1 MKNNFMIFQFRYRV
15 GALNSVLF
23 KMDDMKDSNVAAIS
37 GSTENKRD
45 SKLYANRKPKN
56 ENNSTNELKINGEI
70 NDLQTFSNSS
80 SQESNDSTDNSQPS
94 QTR

>member
-1 MKNNFMIFQFRYRV
+1 MFQFSYRV

-70 NDLQTFSNSS
+70 NDLQTISS

-94 QTR
+94 QTRWQIVML

>member
-1 MKNNFMIFQFRYRV
+1 MFQFSYRV

-70 NDLQTFSNSS
+70 NDLQTISS

>member
-1 MKNNFMIFQFRYRV
+1 MFQFSYRV

-23 KMDDMKDSNVAAIS
+23 KMDDLKDSNVAAIS

-70 NDLQTFSNSS
+70 NDLQTISS

-94 QTR
+94 QTRWQIVML

>member
-1 MKNNFMIFQFRYRV
+1 
-15 GALNSVLF
+15 
-23 KMDDMKDSNVAAIS
+23 MDDMKDSNVAAIS

-70 NDLQTFSNSS
+70 NDLQTISS

>member
-1 MKNNFMIFQFRYRV
+1 MFQFSYRV

-23 KMDDMKDSNVAAIS
+23 KMDDIKDSNVAAIS

-70 NDLQTFSNSS
+70 NDLQTISS

-94 QTR
+94 QTRWQIVML

>member
-1 MKNNFMIFQFRYRV
+1 
-15 GALNSVLF
+15 
-23 KMDDMKDSNVAAIS
+23 MDDMKDSNVAAIS

-70 NDLQTFSNSS
+70 NDLQTISS

-94 QTR
+94 QTRWQIVML

>member
-1 MKNNFMIFQFRYRV
+1 MFQFSYRV
-15 GALNSVLF
+15 GALNTVLF

-70 NDLQTFSNSS
+70 NDLQTISS

-94 QTR
+94 QTRWQIVML

>member
-1 MKNNFMIFQFRYRV
+1 MFQFSYRV

-37 GSTENKRD
+37 GFTENKRD

-70 NDLQTFSNSS
+70 NDLQTISS

>member
-1 MKNNFMIFQFRYRV
+1 MFQFSYRV
-15 GALNSVLF
+15 GTLNSVLF

-70 NDLQTFSNSS
+70 NDLQTISS

-94 QTR
+94 QTRWQIVML